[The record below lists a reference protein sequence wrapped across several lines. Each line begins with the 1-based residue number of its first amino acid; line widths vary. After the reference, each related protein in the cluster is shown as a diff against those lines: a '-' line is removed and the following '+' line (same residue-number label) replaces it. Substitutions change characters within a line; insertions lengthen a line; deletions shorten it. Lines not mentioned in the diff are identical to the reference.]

1 MFRDPVSA
9 KERLLKVLYQWR
21 TETTSTSV
29 FVEDLSAKTGLGTD
43 EVQAVIQDLLGLGF
57 VKVATPAPNEQLY
70 SWVKITK
77 AGRDYLREKA
87 LAS

>member
-1 MFRDPVSA
+1 MFRDPVNA

-29 FVEDLSAKTGLGTD
+29 CVEDLTAKTGLGS
-43 EVQAVIQDLLGLGF
+43 EEIQAVIQDLLSLGF
-57 VKVATPAPNEQLY
+57 VKVATPAPGEQLY

-77 AGRDYLREKA
+77 SGRDYLREKA
-87 LAS
+87 LAG